1 MVSTTSRRRRRCF
14 RKVGVPTSEAEEEI
28 ALTPA
33 VRAKRFS
40 EVPVT
45 RRKWVGAN
53 VERRERLLA
62 KKQGEVRFDGGLYRE
77 ICVGT
82 EKDTRCEFVVLF
94 NLSVRV

>member
-1 MVSTTSRRRRRCF
+1 MAPATVSTTFRKRRRSF
-14 RKVGVPTSEAEEEI
+14 RKVGVPVSEKEEEGI

-53 VERRERLLA
+53 VERRELAAADEAKFFWWRLV
-62 KKQGEVRFDGGLYRE
+62 QRYPE
-77 ICVGT
+77 
-82 EKDTRCEFVVLF
+82 
-94 NLSVRV
+94 